1 MPVNGADSPDGTRPR
16 PNQARRE
23 DPRRRIRPYAMTA
36 GRTNPTRADLEL
48 EALVAASRYGT
59 LASAELEL
67 ERRSIVELCQEILS
81 IAEVSAR
88 LGIPINVVRILVGDL
103 ADDGL
108 VYVYQPRAAGQ
119 PPNVDLLSRVLHGL
133 RTTL

>member
-1 MPVNGADSPDGTRPR
+1 MNGADRPDGARAQPS
-16 PNQARRE
+16 QAGRE

-36 GRTNPTRADLEL
+36 GRTNPTRTDLEL
-48 EALVAASRYGT
+48 EALVSTSRHGT
-59 LASAELEL
+59 LASAELAL
-67 ERRSIVELCQEILS
+67 ERRSIVELCRETLS
-81 IAEVSAR
+81 IVEVSAR

-119 PPNVDLLSRVLHGL
+119 PPSVDLLTRVLHGL
-133 RTTL
+133 HTTL

>member
-1 MPVNGADSPDGTRPR
+1 MPVNGADSPDGPRPR